1 MLLLR
6 SSTGNEVSKLS
17 TTMDVQTNMANAA
30 KPNPNPLIE
39 LTITLIIPAL
49 ILMKL
54 SAPDDLGPAKA
65 LALALSFPLAWGV
78 RDFWIRRKLNLF
90 AALGVVSTVLTGGIG
105 LLELNTQWLAVK
117 EAAVPGLIG
126 LAVLGSTYTRYPLVR
141 AILLNPAIVD
151 VARLQE
157 RLEAHG
163 ASRIFEGRLLRATWM
178 LSGTFFFSA
187 AMNYFLATYIVV
199 SPAGTP
205 AFNEELGQLTLLS
218 YPFIALPSM
227 VMMGFVIYYLSRA
240 TRELTGLSFP
250 EFLNSAKA

>member
-1 MLLLR
+1 
-6 SSTGNEVSKLS
+6 
-17 TTMDVQTNMANAA
+17 MADAA
-30 KPNPNPLIE
+30 KPNPLVE
-39 LTITLIIPAL
+39 LTITLIVPAL

-54 SAPDDLGPAKA
+54 SGPEELGAANA
-65 LALALSFPLAWGV
+65 LVLALSFPLVWGI
-78 RDFWIRRKLNLF
+78 RDFWNRRTINLF

-105 LLELNTQWLAVK
+105 LLELDTQWLAVK

-141 AILLNPAIVD
+141 SILLNPAIID

-157 RLEAHG
+157 RLEAHD
-163 ASRIFEGRLLRATWM
+163 ATKAFEARLLLATWM
-178 LSGTFFFSA
+178 LSGTFFFSS

-205 AFNEELGQLTLLS
+205 AFNEELGRLTLLS

-227 VMMGFVIYYLSRA
+227 VMMVFVIFYLSRA
-240 TRELTGLSFP
+240 TRELTGLSFT

>member
-1 MLLLR
+1 
-6 SSTGNEVSKLS
+6 
-17 TTMDVQTNMANAA
+17 MADAA
-30 KPNPNPLIE
+30 KPNPLVE
-39 LTITLIIPAL
+39 LTITLIVPAL

-54 SAPDDLGPAKA
+54 SGPEELGAANA
-65 LALALSFPLAWGV
+65 LVLALSFPLAWGI
-78 RDFWIRRKLNLF
+78 RDFWNRRKINLF

-105 LLELNTQWLAVK
+105 LLELDTQWLAVK

-141 AILLNPAIVD
+141 SILLNPAIID

-157 RLEAHG
+157 RLEAHD
-163 ASRIFEGRLLRATWM
+163 ATKAFEARLSLATWM
-178 LSGTFFFSA
+178 LSGTFFFSS

-205 AFNEELGQLTLLS
+205 AFNEELGRLTLLS

-227 VMMGFVIYYLSRA
+227 VMMAFVIYYLSRA
-240 TRELTGLSFP
+240 TRELTGLSFT
-250 EFLNSAKA
+250 EFLNSARA

>member
-1 MLLLR
+1 
-6 SSTGNEVSKLS
+6 
-17 TTMDVQTNMANAA
+17 MADAA
-30 KPNPNPLIE
+30 KPNPLVE
-39 LTITLIIPAL
+39 LTITLIVPAL

-54 SAPDDLGPAKA
+54 SGPEELGAANA
-65 LALALSFPLAWGV
+65 LVLALSFPLVWGL
-78 RDFWIRRKLNLF
+78 RDFWNRQKINLF

-105 LLELNTQWLAVK
+105 LLALDTQWLAVK

-126 LAVLGSTYTRYPLVR
+126 LAVLGSTYTRYPLVKTM
-141 AILLNPAIVD
+141 LLNPAIID

-163 ASRIFEGRLLRATWM
+163 ATRAFEARLLLATWM
-178 LSGTFFFSA
+178 LSGTFFFSS

-205 AFNEELGQLTLLS
+205 AFNEELGRLTLLS

-227 VMMGFVIYYLSRA
+227 VMMVFVIYYLSRT
-240 TRELTGLSFP
+240 TRELTGLTFT
-250 EFLNSAKA
+250 EFLNSGRV

>member
-1 MLLLR
+1 
-6 SSTGNEVSKLS
+6 
-17 TTMDVQTNMANAA
+17 MADAA
-30 KPNPNPLIE
+30 KPNPLVE
-39 LTITLIIPAL
+39 LTITLIVPAL

-54 SAPDDLGPAKA
+54 SGPEELGAANA
-65 LALALSFPLAWGV
+65 LVLALSFPLVWGL
-78 RDFWIRRKLNLF
+78 RDFWNRRKINLF

-105 LLELNTQWLAVK
+105 LLALDTQWLAVK

-126 LAVLGSTYTRYPLVR
+126 LAVLGSTYTRYPLVKTM
-141 AILLNPAIVD
+141 LLNPAIID

-163 ASRIFEGRLLRATWM
+163 ATRAFEARLLLATWM
-178 LSGTFFFSA
+178 LSGTFFFSS

-205 AFNEELGQLTLLS
+205 AFNEELGRLTLLS

-227 VMMGFVIYYLSRA
+227 VMMVFVIYYLSRT
-240 TRELTGLSFP
+240 TRELTGLTFT
-250 EFLNSAKA
+250 EFLNSGRV

>member
-1 MLLLR
+1 
-6 SSTGNEVSKLS
+6 
-17 TTMDVQTNMANAA
+17 MADAA
-30 KPNPNPLIE
+30 KPNPLVE
-39 LTITLIIPAL
+39 LTITLIVPAL

-54 SAPDDLGPAKA
+54 SGPEELGAANA
-65 LALALSFPLAWGV
+65 LVLALSFPLTWGI
-78 RDFWIRRKLNLF
+78 RDFWNRRKINLF
-90 AALGVVSTVLTGGIG
+90 AALGVVSTFLTGGIG
-105 LLELNTQWLAVK
+105 LLELDTQWLAVK

-141 AILLNPAIVD
+141 SILLNPAIID

-163 ASRIFEGRLLRATWM
+163 ATKAFEARLLLATWM
-178 LSGTFFFSA
+178 LSGTFFFSS

-205 AFNEELGQLTLLS
+205 AFNEELGRLTLLS

-227 VMMGFVIYYLSRA
+227 VMMVFVIYYLSRT
-240 TRELTGLSFP
+240 TRELTGLTFT
-250 EFLNSAKA
+250 EFLNSARA

>member
-1 MLLLR
+1 
-6 SSTGNEVSKLS
+6 
-17 TTMDVQTNMANAA
+17 MADAA
-30 KPNPNPLIE
+30 KPNPLVE
-39 LTITLIIPAL
+39 LTITLIVPAL

-54 SAPDDLGPAKA
+54 SGPEELGAANA
-65 LALALSFPLAWGV
+65 LVLALSFPLTWGI
-78 RDFWIRRKLNLF
+78 RDFWNRRKINLF

-105 LLELNTQWLAVK
+105 LLELDTQWLAVK

-141 AILLNPAIVD
+141 SILLNPAIID

-163 ASRIFEGRLLRATWM
+163 ATKAFEARLLLATWM
-178 LSGTFFFSA
+178 LSGTLFFSS

-205 AFNEELGQLTLLS
+205 AFNEELGRLTLLS

-227 VMMGFVIYYLSRA
+227 VMMAFVIYYLSRA
-240 TRELTGLSFP
+240 TRELTGLSFT
-250 EFLNSAKA
+250 EFLNSARA